1 MDDRSSIQQPARVAT
16 AQRARAR
23 AERDHARVEAALEQE
38 MVDSEVRATIRAIR
52 LHNERVERAERN

>member
-1 MDDRSSIQQPARVAT
+1 VAT

-38 MVDSEVRATIRAIR
+38 MVDSEVRATTRAIR
-52 LHNERVERAERN
+52 LHNERVARAEGS